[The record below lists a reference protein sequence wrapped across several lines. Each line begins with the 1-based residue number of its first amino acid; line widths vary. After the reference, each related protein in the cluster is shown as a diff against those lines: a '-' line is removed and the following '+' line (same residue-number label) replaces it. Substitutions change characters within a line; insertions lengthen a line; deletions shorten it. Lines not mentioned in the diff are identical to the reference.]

1 MKSMELKI
9 LSFTGESYSSDKVS
23 SITLISG
30 LWEITI
36 LDNHSPLITSVKPS
50 TMFITKKDTNGVVSR
65 DDFAIGSGVVEVRNS
80 KVKILSDMLVD
91 MEAVDYDKAE
101 AARKR
106 ALELMEKFKNSK
118 DRIEMEKFI
127 EAEDMLLK
135 SIAQIKLHVIK
146 W

>member
-1 MKSMELKI
+1 
-9 LSFTGESYSSDKVS
+9 
-23 SITLISG
+23 
-30 LWEITI
+30 
-36 LDNHSPLITSVKPS
+36 
-50 TMFITKKDTNGVVSR
+50 MFITKKDANGVVSR

-91 MEAVDYDKAE
+91 MEEVDYDKAE

-135 SIAQIKLHVIK
+135 SIAQIKLHEIK
-146 W
+146 